1 MKIVMCACYVMC
13 VWTREIHKFY
23 PAFKSPITM
32 SCTVLQNNCFP
43 LEKKKHSIILNF
55 LRQCKGKQWPIPHS
69 MSRIAR
75 VSTPEYHSY
84 SLSHSLKCNLPRS
97 RDLCMF
103 VICDIWVLHGI
114 GVSRNCWT
122 KSCSEWEVVSPQF
135 PLYSW
140 CTACCTQSNNYLI
153 EASLLFFPGF

>member
-1 MKIVMCACYVMC
+1 MKTVMCACYVMC
-13 VWTREIHKFY
+13 VWTREIHKLY

-43 LEKKKHSIILNF
+43 LEKKKPSIILNF

-69 MSRIAR
+69 MSRRAR

-97 RDLCMF
+97 RARCMF

-114 GVSRNCWT
+114 GVSCNCWT

-135 PLYSW
+135 PLYSR